1 MSPARALLALLVCV
15 SCSGEPSENLPDPPQ
30 KDPPARTP
38 TPTEAARYGEPLDA
52 PRLLRR
58 ISLDLLGVLPTED
71 QLRRVTEDP
80 TTLETITDELLNDPR
95 LEDRFVALL
104 NERWLTRVDAF
115 NLEPWDYGLSA
126 EQTYPFLR
134 SIGEEPLRIAAR
146 VLVEDQPW
154 SEVVTANWT
163 MANEITAEIFPIQY
177 PEGGEGWQ
185 VSYYTDG
192 RPAGGV
198 LMTNGLWWRYYTTPN
213 NFSRSRAAALSRL
226 FLCEDFLLR
235 PISFE
240 SPALLDRESLN
251 AAIREEEA
259 CAGCHSALDPLASA
273 LFGFWWFDLYDP
285 TELSRY
291 HTERE
296 QLGVYYLETDPA
308 WFGTPL
314 QGAVDLG
321 PTLAADPRFKTCAVR
336 TFAELLWRRG
346 VDVEDLPT
354 LETLRAGFVAA
365 DQRPKALLRL
375 LLAGPEYRVGS
386 LTDDA
391 PDEVADRLST
401 ARLMSADQLATAIE
415 DLTGFT
421 WTLEGWDQLDNDE
434 VGYRVL
440 LGGVDG
446 VTVTS
451 PLRDPAL
458 SRVLALKRLAQ
469 GAGAAVAAA
478 DLHPEA
484 TTRTLLGE
492 VTRDS
497 RPGDAVFTAQLQ
509 ALSWRLYAVPL
520 DADRQA
526 ELEAL
531 WTAVA
536 AEDGSERMAELAWA
550 SVLSVMIR
558 DPRFEVL

>member
-1 MSPARALLALLVCV
+1 MSPALASLLLALAGCEAPPV
-15 SCSGEPSENLPDPPQ
+15 ETPDE
-30 KDPPARTP
+30 PPAPEPRAP
-38 TPTEAARYGEPLDA
+38 AVSEAARYGEPLDA

-58 ISLDLLGVLPTED
+58 MSLDLLGVLPTED
-71 QLRRVTEDP
+71 QLRRVAEDP
-80 TTLETITDELLNDPR
+80 AALDTITDELLADPR
-95 LEDRFVALL
+95 IEERFVHLL

-115 NLEPWDYGLSA
+115 NLEPWDYGLST

-134 SIGEEPLRIAAR
+134 SIGEEPLRVAAR
-146 VLVEDQPW
+146 VLVEDLPW
-154 SEVVTANWT
+154 SEVVTADWT
-163 MANEITAEIFPIQY
+163 LANELLAEIFPIEY
-177 PEGGEGWQ
+177 PEGAEGWQ
-185 VSYYTDG
+185 VSRYTDG

-213 NFSRSRAAALSRL
+213 NYSRSRAAALSRL

-285 TELSRY
+285 AELSRY

-336 TFAELLWRRG
+336 TFAELYWRRG
-346 VDVEDLPT
+346 VEIEDLPT
-354 LETLRAGFVAA
+354 LDALREGFVAA
-365 DQRPKALLRL
+365 EQRPKALLRL
-375 LLAGPEYRVGS
+375 VLAGPEYRVGA

-391 PDEVADRLST
+391 PDEVAARLST
-401 ARLMSADQLATAIE
+401 ARLMSADQLASAIE

-421 WTLEGWDQLDNDE
+421 WTVEGWDQLDNDE
-434 VGYRVL
+434 LGYRVL

-451 PLRDPAL
+451 PLRDPSL
-458 SRVLALKRLAQ
+458 SRVLALRRVAQ

-478 DLHPEA
+478 DLAPEA
-484 TTRTLLGE
+484 TARRLLTE

-497 RPGDAVFTAQLQ
+497 RPGDAAFTAQLD
-509 ALSWRLYAVPL
+509 ALSWRLYAVPI
-520 DADRQA
+520 DAERQA
-526 ELEAL
+526 ELETL
-531 WTAVA
+531 WSAVL
-536 AEDGSERMAELAWA
+536 AESTPEQAWA
-550 SVLSVMIR
+550 STLSVMIR

>member
-1 MSPARALLALLVCV
+1 MRPSGALFSLATLMAC
-15 SCSGEPSENLPDPPQ
+15 GAPPEEV
-30 KDPPARTP
+30 TP
-38 TPTEAARYGEPLDA
+38 TPTPTHQAAPSEAARYGEPLDA

-58 ISLDLLGVLPTED
+58 LSLDLLGVLPTED

-80 TTLETITDELLNDPR
+80 TALDALTDELLDDPR
-95 LEDRFVALL
+95 LEERFVHLL

-115 NLEPWDYGLSA
+115 NLEPWDFGLS
-126 EQTYPFLR
+126 EDQTYPFLR
-134 SIGEEPLRIAAR
+134 SVGEEPLRVAAR

-154 SEVVTANWT
+154 GEIVTAEWT
-163 MANEITAEIFPIQY
+163 MANELLAEIFPIQY
-177 PEGGEGWQ
+177 PDGAEGWQ
-185 VSYYTDG
+185 VSRYTDG

-213 NFSRSRAAALSRL
+213 NYSRSRAAAISRL
-226 FLCEDFLLR
+226 FLCEDLLLR

-291 HTERE
+291 HAERE

-346 VDVEDLPT
+346 VEVEDLPT
-354 LETLRAGFVAA
+354 LDALREGFVAA
-365 DQRPKALLRL
+365 ELRPKALLRL
-375 LLAGPEYRVGS
+375 VVQGPEYRVGA

-391 PDEVADRLST
+391 PDEVAARLST
-401 ARLMSADQLATAIE
+401 ARLMSADQLASALT

-421 WTLEGWDQLDNDE
+421 WTLDGWDQLDNDE
-434 VGYRVL
+434 GGYRVL

-458 SRVLALKRLAQ
+458 SRALALKRLAQ

-478 DLHPEA
+478 DLHPDA
-484 TTRTLLGE
+484 TTRRLLTE
-492 VTRDS
+492 VSRDS
-497 RPGDAVFTAQLQ
+497 RPGDAAFTAQLE

-520 DADRQA
+520 DAERRA
-526 ELEAL
+526 ELETL
-531 WTAVA
+531 WSAVL
-536 AEDGSERMAELAWA
+536 AESDAEQAWA
-550 SVLSVMIR
+550 STLSVMIR